1 MPDSRRTGP
10 LNFRAL
16 DLAMVDSHPRAA
28 AAAVSE
34 APSATLTRLPATKA
48 LLLIDNVTLTRD
60 CLTYLLA
67 TELKDFEV
75 IGVAHPQQAAEC
87 GVSPDVVLLNARA
100 SQRSDGT
107 LLGDIALTASATHP
121 APVLLLSDGEDAAEA
136 AECGL
141 AGLLPSSCGV
151 PLLIAAINLVV
162 AGGQFRA
169 PRSAPAHSESNG
181 AKR

>member
-1 MPDSRRTGP
+1 MSRRPHGSRRP
-10 LNFRAL
+10 E
-16 DLAMVDSHPRAA
+16 DLGNAGRNAFA
-28 AAAVSE
+28 N
-34 APSATLTRLPATKA
+34 TLEVPPATKA
-48 LLLIDNVTLTRD
+48 LLLIDDVTLTRE

-67 TELKDFEV
+67 TELKDFEIV
-75 IGVAHPQQAAEC
+75 SVVHPRQAAEC
-87 GVSPDVVLLNARA
+87 GILPDVVLFNARV

-136 AECGL
+136 AEPADCGL

-162 AGGQFRA
+162 AGGQFRT
-169 PRSAPAHSESNG
+169 PRSAPAHNESSG

>member
-1 MPDSRRTGP
+1 M
-10 LNFRAL
+10 
-16 DLAMVDSHPRAA
+16 
-28 AAAVSE
+28 
-34 APSATLTRLPATKA
+34 
-48 LLLIDNVTLTRD
+48 LIDDVTLTRE

-67 TELKDFEV
+67 TELKDFEIV
-75 IGVAHPQQAAEC
+75 SVVHPRQAAEC
-87 GVSPDVVLLNARA
+87 GILPDVVLFNARV

-136 AECGL
+136 AEAADCGL

-162 AGGQFRA
+162 AGGRFRA
-169 PRSAPAHSESNG
+169 PNPISTGSAPALNDSN
-181 AKR
+181 AANR